1 MSEDQE
7 QNGFRTIR
15 VNTNVTSP
23 VALVLVMLVEFIMF
37 AFYPFIFLVLIPIHY
52 YIDKPEE
59 RYEYNRSEKYVV
71 LNKSLTVYSYVDLQ
85 TKEDIEGGKPLTVP
99 KGAKLEV
106 MYVDMKG
113 YPLVEPRITI
123 SYYYDEQGNGYTL
136 HEVRMD
142 WIEKPDDILSDLDVI
157 RNAEVKNNRDVRT
170 KVIAGILGTI
180 AFAALDVFLIYL
192 VFKKNLTRHVIFASA
207 LVMVVFMLLFVLGPI
222 GSNMYYSK
230 DR

>member
-1 MSEDQE
+1 MSEEQDQG
-7 QNGFRTIR
+7 GFKIVK

-23 VALVLVMLVEFIMF
+23 VTLVLVMLVEFVMF
-37 AFYPFIFLVLIPIHY
+37 AFYPFVFLVLIPIHY

>member
-1 MSEDQE
+1 
-7 QNGFRTIR
+7 
-15 VNTNVTSP
+15 
-23 VALVLVMLVEFIMF
+23 
-37 AFYPFIFLVLIPIHY
+37 
-52 YIDKPEE
+52 
-59 RYEYNRSEKYVV
+59 
-71 LNKSLTVYSYVDLQ
+71 
-85 TKEDIEGGKPLTVP
+85 
-99 KGAKLEV
+99 
-106 MYVDMKG
+106 
-113 YPLVEPRITI
+113 
-123 SYYYDEQGNGYTL
+123 
-136 HEVRMD
+136 MD